1 MRKVCVGKIAL
12 LHPTINILS
21 LMFFFL
27 VDKILHNTCWFFL
40 FFFGFLIFF
49 FLIPFTIYKKIKVS
63 IQFFFNNKCVTFCL
77 YI

>member
-21 LMFFFL
+21 FMFFFWWIKFCIIH
-27 VDKILHNTCWFFL
+27 VGSFCFFWFFNL
-40 FFFGFLIFF
+40 F